1 MGRAIDGASKLWG
14 KEVMARVTAVVI
26 VVLLTLL
33 TQIGG
38 LVMLLVW
45 GLSSFALPR
54 AIGAWGRAAINALL
68 FVVAYAAIGVLVVP
82 PLAALGGRVP
92 LPCRAQPD
100 RAFAAGSILLCALN
114 RHYVVPD
121 LVVVLNELSGEIER
135 VFPGTTTLFLDANFP
150 FLNGF
155 PLLPH
160 LSHRDGR
167 KLDLAFYYADAEGGY
182 LPAVTR
188 SPIGYWAFEQPSA
201 SDASPCGVRSWLSL
215 RWDLDFLQDK
225 FPDRVLEPR
234 RTRAALQWLLSEG
247 SRYKVDRVFVE
258 PYLAARLDVQGLG
271 VQGLGVQASPALGF
285 QGCRAARHD
294 DHIHIQIRR

>member
-1 MGRAIDGASKLWG
+1 
-14 KEVMARVTAVVI
+14 MARVTAIVA

-38 LVMLLVW
+38 LVLLLVW
-45 GLSSFALPR
+45 GLSRLALPR
-54 AIGAWGRAAINALL
+54 AMGAWRRVAIHAVL
-68 FVVAYAAIGVLVVP
+68 FVVAYATISVLVVP

-100 RAFAAGSILLCALN
+100 RAFAAGSVLLCALN

-121 LVVVLNELSGEIER
+121 QVVLLNELSDAIER
-135 VFPGTTTLFLDANFP
+135 AFPGTTTLFLDANFP

-160 LSHRDGR
+160 LSHGDGR
-167 KLDLAFYYADAEGGY
+167 KLDLAFYYADAEGRY
-182 LPAVTR
+182 LPAVAR

-201 SDASPCGVRSWLSL
+201 NDASPCGARSWLSL
-215 RWDLDFLQDK
+215 RWDLNFLQDK
-225 FPDRVLEPR
+225 FPDRMLEQR
-234 RTRAALQWLLSEG
+234 RTSAALQWLLSEG
-247 SRYKVDRVFVE
+247 ARFKVDRIFIE
-258 PYLAARLDVQGLG
+258 PYLAAR
-271 VQGLGVQASPALGF
+271 LGVQASPALGF

-294 DHIHIQIRR
+294 DHIHVQIKR

>member
-1 MGRAIDGASKLWG
+1 
-14 KEVMARVTAVVI
+14 MARVTAVMA

-38 LVMLLVW
+38 LVLLLVW
-45 GLSSFALPR
+45 SLSRLALPR
-54 AIGAWGRAAINALL
+54 AMGAWRRVAINAVL
-68 FVVAYAAIGVLVVP
+68 FVVAYATISVLVVP

-100 RAFAAGSILLCALN
+100 RAFAAGSVLLCALN

-121 LVVVLNELSGEIER
+121 QVVLLNELSDAIER
-135 VFPGTTTLFLDANFP
+135 AFPGTTTLFLDANFP

-160 LSHRDGR
+160 LSHGDGR
-167 KLDLAFYYADAEGGY
+167 KLDLAFYYADAEGRY
-182 LPAVTR
+182 LPAVAR

-201 SDASPCGVRSWLSL
+201 NDASPCGERPWLSL
-215 RWDLDFLQDK
+215 RWDLNFLQDK
-225 FPDRVLEPR
+225 FPDRMLEPH
-234 RTRAALQWLLSEG
+234 RTSAALQWLLSEG
-247 SRYKVDRVFVE
+247 TRFKVDTIFIE
-258 PYLAARLDVQGLG
+258 PYLAAR
-271 VQGLGVQASPALGF
+271 LGVQASPALGF

-294 DHIHIQIRR
+294 DHIHVQIKR

>member
-1 MGRAIDGASKLWG
+1 
-14 KEVMARVTAVVI
+14 MARVLAVVA

-38 LVMLLVW
+38 LVMLVVW
-45 GLSSFALPR
+45 GLSRLVLPR
-54 AIGAWGRAAINALL
+54 VMGTSRRALMNALL
-68 FVVAYAAIGVLVVP
+68 FVVLYAAVSVLVVP

-92 LPCRAQPD
+92 LPCRAQAD
-100 RAFAAGSILLCALN
+100 RAFAAGSALLCALN

-121 LVVVLNELSGEIER
+121 LVVLLNELSGEIER
-135 VFPGTTTLFLDANFP
+135 AFPGTTTLFLDANFP

-160 LSHRDGR
+160 LSHGDGR
-167 KLDLAFYYADAEGGY
+167 KLDLAFYYAGADGRY
-182 LPAVTR
+182 LPAATR

-201 SDASPCGVRSWLSL
+201 SDASPCGARSLLSL
-215 RWDLDFLQDK
+215 RWDLSFLQDK

-234 RTRAALQWLLSEG
+234 RTSAALQWLLSEG
-247 SRYKVDRVFVE
+247 SRFKVDRVFIE
-258 PYLAARLDVQGLG
+258 PYLAARL
-271 VQGLGVQASPALGF
+271 GVQASPVLGF

-294 DHIHIQIRR
+294 DHIHIQIKR

>member
-1 MGRAIDGASKLWG
+1 M
-14 KEVMARVTAVVI
+14 MARVVAAVV

-45 GLSSFALPR
+45 GVSRLALPR
-54 AIGAWGRAAINALL
+54 AMRAWRRALINALS
-68 FVVAYAAIGVLVVP
+68 FVVVYAAISVLVVP
-82 PLAALGGRVP
+82 PLAALSGRVP

-100 RAFAAGSILLCALN
+100 RAFAAGSVLLCALN

-121 LVVVLNELSGEIER
+121 LVVLLSELSGEIDR
-135 VFPGTTTLFLDANFP
+135 AFPGTTTLFLDANFP

-160 LSHRDGR
+160 LSHGDGR
-167 KLDLAFYYADAEGGY
+167 KLDLAFYYADADSRY
-182 LPAVTR
+182 LPAATR

-201 SDASPCGVRSWLSL
+201 GDASPCGARSLLSL

-225 FPDRVLEPR
+225 FSDRVLEPR
-234 RTRAALQWLLSEG
+234 RTSAALQWLLTEG
-247 SRYKVDRVFVE
+247 LRFKVDRIFIE
-258 PYLAARLDVQGLG
+258 PYLAAR
-271 VQGLGVQASPALGF
+271 LGVQASPALGF

>member
-1 MGRAIDGASKLWG
+1 
-14 KEVMARVTAVVI
+14 MARVTAVVV

-38 LVMLLVW
+38 LVLLLVW
-45 GLSSFALPR
+45 GLSRLALPR
-54 AIGAWGRAAINALL
+54 AMGAWRRAAINAVL
-68 FVVAYAAIGVLVVP
+68 FVVAYAAISVLVVP

-92 LPCRAQPD
+92 LPCRTQPD
-100 RAFAAGSILLCALN
+100 RAFAAGSVMLCALN

-121 LVVVLNELSGEIER
+121 LVVLLSELSGEIER
-135 VFPGTTTLFLDANFP
+135 AFPGTTTLFLDANFP

-160 LSHRDGR
+160 LSHSDGR
-167 KLDLAFYYADAEGGY
+167 KLDLAFYYADAEGRY
-182 LPAVTR
+182 LPAAMR

-201 SDASPCGVRSWLSL
+201 NDASLCGARSWLSL

-234 RTRAALQWLLSEG
+234 RTTAALQWLLSEG
-247 SRYKVDRVFVE
+247 SRFKVDRVFIE
-258 PYLAARLDVQGLG
+258 PYLAARLG